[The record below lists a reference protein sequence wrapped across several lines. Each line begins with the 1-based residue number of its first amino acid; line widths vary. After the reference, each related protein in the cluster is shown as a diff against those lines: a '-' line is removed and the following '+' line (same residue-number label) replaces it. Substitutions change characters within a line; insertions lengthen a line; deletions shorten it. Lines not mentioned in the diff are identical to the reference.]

1 MQKKLAAAAVVF
13 RCEGIVASHFF
24 ILFIPFPAPFQAHT
38 FFPKTDK
45 CRFFLTPHL
54 L

>member
-13 RCEGIVASHFF
+13 RCEGLLRT
-24 ILFIPFPAPFQAHT
+24 LFISFPAPFQAHT